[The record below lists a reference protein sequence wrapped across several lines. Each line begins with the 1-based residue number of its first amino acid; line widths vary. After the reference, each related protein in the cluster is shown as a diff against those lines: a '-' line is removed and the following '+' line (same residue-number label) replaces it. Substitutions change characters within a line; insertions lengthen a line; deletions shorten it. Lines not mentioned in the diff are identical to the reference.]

1 MAGHLE
7 LDPADR
13 DEHVRA
19 SVASVRAARLAPDCA
34 DFAVSADP
42 LDPGRVNVFE
52 CWESDEALQAFR
64 TRVDEPDAEPFD
76 FARIQRFHITQ
87 YDASDRSS

>member
-19 SVASVRAARLAPDCA
+19 SVASVRAARRAPGCV

-42 LDPGRVNVFE
+42 LDPARVNVFE
-52 CWESDEALQAFR
+52 CWESDETLQAFR
-64 TRVDEPDAEPFD
+64 AGGDEPDAEPVD
-76 FARIQRFHITQ
+76 FERIRRFHITQ
-87 YDASDRSS
+87 YDASDRSP